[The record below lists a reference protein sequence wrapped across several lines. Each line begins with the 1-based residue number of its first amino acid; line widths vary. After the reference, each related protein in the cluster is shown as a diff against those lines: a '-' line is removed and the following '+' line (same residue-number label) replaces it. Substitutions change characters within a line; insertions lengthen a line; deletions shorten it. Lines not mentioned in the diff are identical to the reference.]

1 MGSQRVGHDWATKL
15 NWTELNWNKPA
26 FLLIKHLCFIRV
38 WVPVSFFLSFFLS
51 LSLSL
56 LGWFFGAQRPL
67 WLTLLPGLLR
77 LSWEGALCLH
87 PPGEGTQCLRER
99 HKSCVEGFIGFLRKP
114 GSISLSLPHFF
125 IVASGPPGP
134 GPLKDP
140 NSSCVLVGEVGS
152 FVSKGQCCT

>member
-15 NWTELNWNKPA
+15 NWKIYKPA
-26 FLLIKHLCFIRV
+26 FLLIKHLCSIRA

-51 LSLSL
+51 LSL
-56 LGWFFGAQRPL
+56 LGWFFGAQRPV

-87 PPGEGTQCLRER
+87 RPREGTQCLRER
-99 HKSCVEGFIGFLRKP
+99 HKSCVEGFIGFLHKP
-114 GSISLSLPHFF
+114 GSISLSLSHFL
-125 IVASGPPGP
+125 IVTSGPPGP

-140 NSSCVLVGEVGS
+140 NSSCVLMGEVGS